1 MSPSLPSSHAAA
13 PPSSPVKAKRIPK
26 RVRFPSGDDALL
38 VRGVITIPHRDDYTP
53 EEVESLYFSRDE
65 YQACRSAAKAASW
78 ECERSGQGKCL
89 DGTFSEKDSDV
100 QERLNSWVASS
111 AEAGC
116 AADGAPQP
124 SSSSCCCR
132 RGLERWSNSDHGEI
146 RNHAQFHAI
155 MAVLRAQ
162 DDQLL
167 RRKELDWDKLRKVSC
182 KVTKTSRHFAR
193 MIGKAD
199 SYAVWQDLKLQQQQQ
214 HVSGESSTSI
224 ALSSEHSFKQQ
235 EQEHEQDA
243 ADVSLQG
250 LSLEQ
255 DDAVDGASLE
265 HEDAS
270 ASLASIA
277 TNHEELLRPAD
288 VQEKATAPNNARVGG
303 RLFSFKRRKEALA
316 SRVA

>member
-1 MSPSLPSSHAAA
+1 MKKKKS
-13 PPSSPVKAKRIPK
+13 PK
-26 RVRFPSGDDALL
+26 RVRFPSCDDAL

-53 EEVESLYFSRDE
+53 EEVEALYFSRDE
-65 YQACRSAAKAASW
+65 YQACRNAAKASSW
-78 ECERSGQGKCL
+78 ECERKGHGKCL
-89 DGTFSEKDSDV
+89 DGTFCEKDSDV
-100 QERLNSWVASS
+100 QERLNSWVVSS
-111 AEAGC
+111 AVV
-116 AADGAPQP
+116 AAGAPVSGADSAPQL
-124 SSSSCCCR
+124 SCCR

-162 DDQLL
+162 DDQLV

-199 SYAVWQDLKLQQQQQ
+199 SYAVWQDLKLQ

-224 ALSSEHSFKQQ
+224 ALSPQHSSKAHEQ
-235 EQEHEQDA
+235 EQDQDV
-243 ADVSLQG
+243 ADLSLQG

-255 DDAVDGASLE
+255 EDIVDG
-265 HEDAS
+265 

-277 TNHEELLRPAD
+277 TKDEDMRQQD
-288 VQEKATAPNNARVGG
+288 KALAPNNPRVGG
-303 RLFSFKRRKEALA
+303 RIFNFKRRKEAFA

>member
-1 MSPSLPSSHAAA
+1 MSSSLSSHAAA
-13 PPSSPVKAKRIPK
+13 PPSSPMRKKKSPK
-26 RVRFPSGDDALL
+26 RVRFPSCDEAL

-53 EEVESLYFSRDE
+53 EEVEALYFSRDE
-65 YQACRSAAKAASW
+65 YQACRNAAKASSW
-78 ECERSGQGKCL
+78 ECERKGHGKFL
-89 DGTFSEKDSDV
+89 DGTFCEKDSDV
-100 QERLNSWVASS
+100 QERLNSWVVSS
-111 AEAGC
+111 AVVAAG
-116 AADGAPQP
+116 AAKSGADSAPQL
-124 SSSSCCCR
+124 SCCR

-162 DDQLL
+162 D
-167 RRKELDWDKLRKVSC
+167 DKLRKVSC

-199 SYAVWQDLKLQQQQQ
+199 SYAVWQDLKLQ

-224 ALSSEHSFKQQ
+224 ALSSQHSSKAHEQ
-235 EQEHEQDA
+235 EQDQDV

-255 DDAVDGASLE
+255 EDTVDA
-265 HEDAS
+265 

-277 TNHEELLRPAD
+277 TKDEDLRQQD
-288 VQEKATAPNNARVGG
+288 KALAPNNPRVGG
-303 RLFSFKRRKEALA
+303 RIFNFKRRKEAFA

>member
-1 MSPSLPSSHAAA
+1 MSSSLSSYAAA
-13 PPSSPVKAKRIPK
+13 PPASPTKSKKMSPK
-26 RVRFPSGDDALL
+26 RVRFPSCDNAM

-53 EEVESLYFSRDE
+53 EEVEALHFSRDE

-78 ECERSGQGKCL
+78 ECERKGHGKCL

-100 QERLNSWVASS
+100 QERLNGWVVSSAVVVAS
-111 AEAGC
+111 AG
-116 AADGAPQP
+116 AD
-124 SSSSCCCR
+124 SSSQVLSCCN

-193 MIGKAD
+193 MLGKAD
-199 SYAVWQDLKLQQQQQ
+199 SYAVWQDLKPQ
-214 HVSGESSTSI
+214 HASGESSSTSI
-224 ALSSEHSFKQQ
+224 ALSSQHSSSKAHEQ
-235 EQEHEQDA
+235 EQEL
-243 ADVSLQG
+243 DVTDLSLQG
-250 LSLEQ
+250 LSLEH
-255 DDAVDGASLE
+255 DDAAEG
-265 HEDAS
+265 
-270 ASLASIA
+270 ASLASI
-277 TNHEELLRPAD
+277 TTKDEDLRHAD
-288 VQEKATAPNNARVGG
+288 VVDKTIAAPNNPRIGG
-303 RLFSFKRRKEALA
+303 RIFSFKRRKEAFA